1 MDRRLIFRERGNPN
15 PLRTVRLH
23 SAAGYITQDF
33 TWPSKRHAWELNR
46 SDIRPVR
53 YTMDAPKGTMR
64 MTRLFAVALLAV
76 ATLLAQGPQGA
87 SGPARGRGGNG
98 GVGPYDKQ
106 VVDAAAAD
114 RGRSLYAAECVDC
127 HGPTA
132 HGSETGANLVR
143 SNIVLKD
150 RFGSELGPFLKKG
163 HPLQSK
169 KNSADLTSG
178 QVADLSHFLKQRVD
192 DALKRSPTGII
203 KVIGDLVAGKAYFNG
218 DGKCATCHALT
229 EGAPHTLFAIGTKY
243 PDSVNL
249 QQALLFPGGGGR
261 GGRGGGGRGAGGAP
275 SPTAV
280 TITVT
285 PPDGPAVT
293 GDIVQLDDFDVQVR
307 DADGKV
313 THWTRTPALR
323 VVKHDPL
330 AAHHEML
337 DRLKSSDV
345 HNLVVYLETVK

>member
-1 MDRRLIFRERGNPN
+1 
-15 PLRTVRLH
+15 
-23 SAAGYITQDF
+23 
-33 TWPSKRHAWELNR
+33 
-46 SDIRPVR
+46 
-53 YTMDAPKGTMR
+53 
-64 MTRLFAVALLAV
+64 MTRLFAVALLAAV
-76 ATLLAQGPQGA
+76 TLLAQRPQGA
-87 SGPARGRGGNG
+87 SGPARGGARGGNG

-114 RGRSLYAAECVDC
+114 LGRTLYAAECVDC

-132 HGSETGANLVR
+132 HGSDKGANLVR
-143 SNIVLKD
+143 SDVVLKD
-150 RFGSELGPFLKKG
+150 RFGSQLGPFLKKG

-169 KNSADLTSG
+169 KSSADLTSD
-178 QVADLSHFLKQRVD
+178 QVVNLSHFLKQRVD
-192 DALKRSPTGII
+192 DALKRSPTGIN
-203 KVIGDLVAGKAYFNG
+203 KVTGDAAAGKAYFNG
-218 DGKCATCHALT
+218 EGKCATCHALT
-229 EGAPHTLFAIGTKY
+229 EGTPRTLFAISAKY

-261 GGRGGGGRGAGGAP
+261 GGGRGGGGRGAAGGAP
-275 SPTAV
+275 SPNAV
-280 TITVT
+280 TITIT

-313 THWTRTPALR
+313 THFTRTPALKI
-323 VVKHDPL
+323 VKHDPL

-337 DRLKSSDV
+337 DHLKSSDI

>member
-1 MDRRLIFRERGNPN
+1 
-15 PLRTVRLH
+15 
-23 SAAGYITQDF
+23 
-33 TWPSKRHAWELNR
+33 
-46 SDIRPVR
+46 
-53 YTMDAPKGTMR
+53 
-64 MTRLFAVALLAV
+64 MTRLFAVALLAA
-76 ATLLAQGPQGA
+76 ATLLGQVPQGA

-98 GVGPYDKQ
+98 GIGPYDKQ

-150 RFGSELGPFLKKG
+150 RFGSELGPFLRKG

-169 KNSADLTSG
+169 KNSADLTSV
-178 QVADLSHFLKQRVD
+178 QVVDLSHFLKQRVD
-192 DALKRSPTGII
+192 DALKRSPTGIN
-203 KVIGDLVAGKAYFNG
+203 KVTGDPVAGKEYFNG

-229 EGAPHTLFAIGTKY
+229 EGAPHTLFAIGARY

-249 QQALLFPGGGGR
+249 QQAMLFPGGGGGR
-261 GGRGGGGRGAGGAP
+261 GGGRGGGAP
-275 SPTAV
+275 SANPV
-280 TITVT
+280 TLTVT

-293 GDIVQLDDFDVQVR
+293 GTIVQLDDFDVQVR

-313 THWTRTPALR
+313 THWTRTPALKLL
-323 VVKHDPL
+323 KHDPL

-345 HNLVVYLETVK
+345 HNVVVYLETVK